1 MNKIVLGTA
10 QFGQV
15 YGVANSGRLLD
26 QAQVHA
32 ILDRAIGSQ
41 IDFLDTAVAYG
52 NSEQILGLI
61 GVERFQ
67 VISKLPPIPEMGV
80 EDVPAWVDDQ
90 VTGSLQRL
98 GLDRLYG
105 LLLHRPAQL
114 LSPIGAELYRALQ
127 KQVVLGRVRDI
138 GVSIYDPSELDVLIP
153 RFSINIVQAPLNI
166 LDGRL
171 NRSGWIDRLQES
183 GIALHV
189 RSAFLQGLLLMPAD
203 QRPQYFDR
211 WSPLWGRWSS
221 WLKDHEL
228 TPLQACLRYVL
239 HAPGIERVVLGVD
252 SEAQLSEILAVAN
265 EGPVPDGYQALQIH
279 EPKLLNPS
287 LWKIK

>member
-1 MNKIVLGTA
+1 MNKIALGTA

-67 VISKLPPIPEMGV
+67 VLSKLPPIPEVGV

-127 KQVVLGRVRDI
+127 KQVVLGRVFNI
-138 GVSIYDPSELDVLIP
+138 GVSIYDPSELDALIP
-153 RFSINIVQAPLNI
+153 RFRINIVQAPLNI
-166 LDGRL
+166 LDGRF
-171 NRSGWIDRLQES
+171 NRSGWIERLQES

-189 RSAFLQGLLLMPAD
+189 RSAFLQGLLLMPAG

-211 WSPLWGRWSS
+211 WSPLWGKWSS

-252 SEAQLSEILAVAN
+252 SEAQLSEILAVAS
-265 EGPVPDGYQALQIH
+265 EGPVPDGYQALQTH
-279 EPKLLNPS
+279 DPKLLNPS

>member
-1 MNKIVLGTA
+1 MNKIALGTA

-67 VISKLPPIPEMGV
+67 VISKLPPIPEIGV

-98 GLDRLYG
+98 GLDCLYG

-114 LSPIGAELYRALQ
+114 LSPIGAELYRVLQ
-127 KQVVLGRVRDI
+127 KQVVLGRVRNV

-189 RSAFLQGLLLMPAD
+189 RSAFLQGLLLMPAG

-211 WSPLWGRWSS
+211 WSPLWGKWSS

-252 SEAQLSEILAVAN
+252 SEAQLSEILAVAS
-265 EGPVPDGYQALQIH
+265 EGPVPDGYQALQAH
-279 EPKLLNPS
+279 DPKLLNPS